1 MQWAEQLREEYSKI
15 AKENMSKG
23 GQSCPTLENIETSK
37 KISEDLDIGQ
47 TTLKKAQY
55 IWNNA
60 DEEII
65 KELDEGKLSINKAY
79 NTLKDKLKQQEEKNQ
94 ELRQALDREKNK
106 PKEKEIIEID
116 NTDYALQSKLKKI
129 EKELEE
135 KEIESNRFKT
145 RLELMTDKAE
155 AYKQDSEDYKKDIIE
170 KYAEEN
176 NLNKDNLVKI
186 ISDLSERITSYIE

>member
-94 ELRQALDREKNK
+94 EEKNQELRQALDREKNK
-106 PKEKEIIEID
+106 PKEKEYIEKVVD
-116 NTDYALQSKLKKI
+116 NTDYTVWGVCCY
-129 EKELEE
+129 
-135 KEIESNRFKT
+135 RFIKN
-145 RLELMTDKAE
+145 
-155 AYKQDSEDYKKDIIE
+155 Y
-170 KYAEEN
+170 
-176 NLNKDNLVKI
+176 
-186 ISDLSERITSYIE
+186 

>member
-65 KELDEGKLSINKAY
+65 LLSVHIEP
-79 NTLKDKLKQQEEKNQ
+79 L
-94 ELRQALDREKNK
+94 
-106 PKEKEIIEID
+106 EKEYQIQAEKR
-116 NTDYALQSKLKKI
+116 DYQS
-129 EKELEE
+129 
-135 KEIESNRFKT
+135 SVT
-145 RLELMTDKAE
+145 
-155 AYKQDSEDYKKDIIE
+155 Q
-170 KYAEEN
+170 
-176 NLNKDNLVKI
+176 
-186 ISDLSERITSYIE
+186 